1 MVIASNKLNEIA
13 QYSFFMKGGSK
24 EKSIDGVF
32 FFDRKSGYES
42 NNLTTAAKA
51 FDDSNLTTVNIG
63 ETNAIARWDKST
75 GDLLKIGM
83 YDYRVETSAGSGEF
97 GEWQRNYTNG
107 STGSGLV
114 AVDYYRGYTSEEI
127 GKISKQNEGKE
138 IETRTHVAFT
148 LQELSL
154 IHISEPTR
162 P

>member
-83 YDYRVETSAGSGEF
+83 YD
-97 GEWQRNYTNG
+97 
-107 STGSGLV
+107 
-114 AVDYYRGYTSEEI
+114 
-127 GKISKQNEGKE
+127 
-138 IETRTHVAFT
+138 
-148 LQELSL
+148 LSL
-154 IHISEPTR
+154 IHI
-162 P
+162 